1 MIMIELGGN
10 FLPKLTVSTSDIVER
25 ICGERSLLEKY
36 IKTSIGYSI
45 PVRVG
50 IISEISEAL

>member
-10 FLPKLTVSTSDIVER
+10 FLPKLTVSTSGFVER
-25 ICGERSLLEKY
+25 ICGEGSLLEKY